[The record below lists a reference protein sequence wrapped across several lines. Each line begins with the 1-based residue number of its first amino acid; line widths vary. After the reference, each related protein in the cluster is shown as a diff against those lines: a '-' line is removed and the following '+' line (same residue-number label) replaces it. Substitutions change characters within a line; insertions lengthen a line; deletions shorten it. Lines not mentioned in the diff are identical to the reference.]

1 MTRLDDLVAAGL
13 AVAALGVMAANAAAA
28 PAQAPWIWVGWTA
41 AIPFLLLLSPS
52 VESWLRARVVAAP
65 ALRVRVPATLVAI
78 GLVAA
83 LASGS
88 ESWWRVVLWP
98 LCVAGAVAA
107 VGRNR
112 SVEYGGGRLVAGAL
126 ALGLAAGAWDR
137 AFKIAVPGGT
147 RLGFTFLT
155 AVALALFLYRAVRP
169 LRTLDVRP
177 ALARRELLLA
187 MAAAAAVAIV
197 AIPAGFATGF
207 IVFNP
212 KWNGVAHAAAKLLG
226 LVVFVGVPEELLFR
240 GLIQEGLSRLRGPRT
255 GWIAASVLFGLT
267 HITKP
272 TGLPAAAEQALRLN
286 WRYALLAAIA
296 GLAYGWVYRRTG
308 KVSAAAL
315 THGAVDWLW
324 STYFGR

>member
-1 MTRLDDLVAAGL
+1 MKRRDDLVAAGL

-28 PAQAPWIWVGWTA
+28 PAQAPWIWVGWAA

-52 VESWLRARVVAAP
+52 VESWLRARVEAAP

-83 LASGS
+83 LASGTV
-88 ESWWRVVLWP
+88 SWWRVVLWP
-98 LCVAGAVAA
+98 LCIAGAVAA
-107 VGRNR
+107 VGRDR
-112 SVEYGGGRLVAGAL
+112 TMEYGGGRLVAGAL

-177 ALARRELLLA
+177 ALSRSELLLA
-187 MAAAAAVAIV
+187 LAAAAAVAVV
-197 AIPAGFATGF
+197 AIPTGFATGF

-212 KWNGVAHAAAKLLG
+212 KWSGVAHAAAKLLG

-255 GWIAASVLFGLT
+255 GWIAASVLFGLS

-272 TGLPAAAEQALRLN
+272 TGLPPAVEHALRLN

-308 KVSAAAL
+308 KVSAAAV

>member
-1 MTRLDDLVAAGL
+1 MSRRDDLVVAAVT
-13 AVAALGVMAANAAAA
+13 VAALGVMATNAAAA
-28 PAQAPWIWVGWTA
+28 QSRWTWIGWA
-41 AIPFLLLLSPS
+41 AAVPFLLLLSPS

-65 ALRVRVPATLVAI
+65 ALRVRVPVALVVI

-83 LASGS
+83 LANGTVP
-88 ESWWRVVLWP
+88 WWRVALWP
-98 LCVAGAVAA
+98 LCIAGAVAA
-107 VGRNR
+107 VGRDR
-112 SVEYGGGRLVAGAL
+112 TVEYGGGRLVAGAL

-137 AFKIAVPGGT
+137 SFKIAVPGGT
-147 RLGFTFLT
+147 SMGFTFLT
-155 AVALALFLYRAVRP
+155 AVALALFLYRVVRP
-169 LRTLDVRP
+169 LRTLDVRL
-177 ALARRELLLA
+177 ALSRRELLLA
-187 MAAAAAVAIV
+187 LAAAAAVAIV
-197 AIPAGFATGF
+197 ALPAGFATGF
-207 IVFNP
+207 VVFNP
-212 KWNGVAHAAAKLLG
+212 KWHGVAHAAAKLLG

-255 GWIAASVLFGLT
+255 GWIAASLLFGLT

-272 TGLPAAAEQALRLN
+272 TGLPPAIDHVLRLN

-315 THGAVDWLW
+315 THGAVNWLW

>member
-1 MTRLDDLVAAGL
+1 MSRRDDLVVAAVT
-13 AVAALGVMAANAAAA
+13 VAALGVMATNAAAA
-28 PAQAPWIWVGWTA
+28 PAQAPWIWVGWAA

-65 ALRVRVPATLVAI
+65 ALRVRVPAALVVI

-83 LASGS
+83 LASGTV
-88 ESWWRVVLWP
+88 SWWRVALWP
-98 LCVAGAVAA
+98 LCIAGAVVA
-107 VGRNR
+107 VDGVRTD
-112 SVEYGGGRLVAGAL
+112 EYGGGRLVAGAL

-137 AFKIAVPGGT
+137 SFKIAVPGGT
-147 RLGFTFLT
+147 SMGFTFLT
-155 AVALALFLYRAVRP
+155 AVALALFLYRVVRP
-169 LRTLDVRP
+169 LRTLDVRA
-177 ALARRELLLA
+177 ALSRRELLLA
-187 MAAAAAVAIV
+187 LAAAAAVAIV
-197 AIPAGFATGF
+197 ALPAGFATGF
-207 IVFNP
+207 LVFNP
-212 KWNGVAHAAAKLLG
+212 KWHGVAHAAAKLLG

-255 GWIAASVLFGLT
+255 GWIAASLLFGLT

-272 TGLPAAAEQALRLN
+272 TGLPPAVDHALRLN

-315 THGAVDWLW
+315 THGAVNWLW